1 MSSDAAHTAMTDTSG
16 DIVTDMADASL
27 ADRQEAI
34 PGLPNHL
41 VIAHILRSEYFDDPA
56 DLARLKA
63 VGSAMRDAIDARRRC
78 TFWRDPNETKLRVTE
93 YCAEYYAELGCLSA
107 LKRLHRKGFLSQE
120 YFASPG
126 RI

>member
-1 MSSDAAHTAMTDTSG
+1 MTSNATHATNTLTDG
-16 DIVTDMADASL
+16 DIATPT
-27 ADRQEAI
+27 RQLDTGEAFL
-34 PGLPNHL
+34 GLPNHL
-41 VIAHILRSEYFDDPA
+41 VVQHILRSEYFDDPA
-56 DLARLKA
+56 DLARLQA

-78 TFWRDPNETKLRVTE
+78 TLWRDPNETKLRITE